1 MPSISILALRAV
13 CVAACLLSFG
23 AARAALFE
31 DDEARRAILDLRQKV
46 DQIQLRNADQLR
58 KLSEDSALGS
68 EQLNGQL
75 GQLRRSILELSNLI
89 ESLRGELAAVRG
101 QGEQLG
107 REQSQL
113 AREQAQLA
121 RELAEVQ
128 RRQKDIAQGTEERLK
143 KFEPS
148 KVTVDGL
155 EFMAE
160 PAEARDYDAALAVM
174 RKGDFALA
182 LPAFTEFVRRY
193 PASGYHPSA
202 LFWLGNLHYAQR
214 NYKDAM
220 TQYRALVAAAP
231 AHLRAPEAMLS
242 IANCQVELKETK
254 AARKTLEDLVKAYA
268 QSEAATVART
278 RLAKLK

>member
-46 DQIQLRNADQLR
+46 DQMQQRNADQLR
-58 KLSEDSALGS
+58 KLSEDNTQGS

-101 QGEQLG
+101 QGEQL
-107 REQSQL
+107 
-113 AREQAQLA
+113 AREQLQLA

-160 PAEARDYDAALAVM
+160 PAETRDYDAALAVM

-182 LPAFTEFVRRY
+182 LPAFTDFVRRY

-220 TQYRALVAAAP
+220 AQYRALVAAAP

-268 QSEAATVART
+268 QSEAATVAKT

>member
-46 DQIQLRNADQLR
+46 DQIQQRNADQLR
-58 KLSEDSALGS
+58 KLSEDNTQGS

-101 QGEQLG
+101 QGEQL
-107 REQSQL
+107 
-113 AREQAQLA
+113 AREQLQLA

-160 PAEARDYDAALAVM
+160 PAETRDYDAALAVM

-182 LPAFTEFVRRY
+182 LPAFTDFVRRY

-220 TQYRALVAAAP
+220 AQYRALVAVAP

-268 QSEAATVART
+268 QSEAATVAKT

>member
-1 MPSISILALRAV
+1 MPSFSILALRAV

-46 DQIQLRNADQLR
+46 DQMQQRNADQLR
-58 KLSEDSALGS
+58 KLSEDNTQGS

-75 GQLRRSILELSNLI
+75 GQMRRSILELSNLI

-101 QGEQLG
+101 QGE
-107 REQSQL
+107 
-113 AREQAQLA
+113 QLA

-268 QSEAATVART
+268 QSEAATVAKT

>member
-1 MPSISILALRAV
+1 MSSNAILTLKVV

-46 DQIQLRNADQLR
+46 DQMQQRNADQLR
-58 KLSEDSALGS
+58 KLSEDNTQGS

-75 GQLRRSILELSNLI
+75 GQMRRSIIELSNLI

-101 QGEQLG
+101 QGEQLT
-107 REQSQL
+107 REAS
-113 AREQAQLA
+113 ELA
-121 RELAEVQ
+121 RELAEAQ

-148 KVTVDGL
+148 KVSVDGL

-160 PAEARDYDAALAVM
+160 PGEVRDYDAALAVM
-174 RKGDFALA
+174 RKGDFAVA
-182 LPAFTEFVRRY
+182 LPAFTDFVRRY

-214 NYKDAM
+214 SYKDAM
-220 TQYRALVAAAP
+220 AQYRALVAAAP

-268 QSEAATVART
+268 QSEAADVART
-278 RLAKLK
+278 RLTKLK

>member
-58 KLSEDSALGS
+58 KLSEDSALAS

-101 QGEQLG
+101 QGEQLA
-107 REQSQL
+107 REQS
-113 AREQAQLA
+113 QLA

-214 NYKDAM
+214 NYKDSM

-231 AHLRAPEAMLS
+231 SHLRAPEAMLS

-268 QSEAATVART
+268 QSEAATVAKT

>member
-46 DQIQLRNADQLR
+46 DQMQQRNADQLR
-58 KLSEDSALGS
+58 KLSEDNTQGS

-101 QGEQLG
+101 QGEQL
-107 REQSQL
+107 
-113 AREQAQLA
+113 AREQLQLA

-160 PAEARDYDAALAVM
+160 PAETRDYDAALAVM

-182 LPAFTEFVRRY
+182 LPAFTDFVRRY

-220 TQYRALVAAAP
+220 AQYRALVAVAP

-268 QSEAATVART
+268 QSEAATVAKT

>member
-46 DQIQLRNADQLR
+46 DQMQQRNADQLR
-58 KLSEDSALGS
+58 KLSEDNTQGS
-68 EQLNGQL
+68 EQFNGQL
-75 GQLRRSILELSNLI
+75 AQLRRSILELSNLI

-101 QGEQLG
+101 QGEQL
-107 REQSQL
+107 
-113 AREQAQLA
+113 AREQLQLA

-160 PAEARDYDAALAVM
+160 PAETRDYDAALAVM

-182 LPAFTEFVRRY
+182 LPAFTDFVRRY

-220 TQYRALVAAAP
+220 AQYRALVAVAP

-268 QSEAATVART
+268 QSEAATVAKT

>member
-1 MPSISILALRAV
+1 MPTISILALKAV
-13 CVAACLLSFG
+13 CVAACLLTLG
-23 AARAALFE
+23 TARAALFE

-46 DQIQLRNADQLR
+46 DQMQQRNADQLR
-58 KLSEDSALGS
+58 KLSEDNTQGS

-75 GQLRRSILELSNLI
+75 GQMRRSILELSNLI

-101 QGEQLG
+101 QGEQL
-107 REQSQL
+107 
-113 AREQAQLA
+113 AREQLQLA

-148 KVTVDGL
+148 KVTVDGI

-160 PAEARDYDAALAVM
+160 PGEVRDYDAALAVM
-174 RKGDFALA
+174 RKGDFAVA
-182 LPAFTEFVRRY
+182 QPAFTEFVRRY

-242 IANCQVELKETK
+242 IANCQVELKDTK

-268 QSEAATVART
+268 QSEAATLAKT

>member
-46 DQIQLRNADQLR
+46 DQMQQRNADQLR
-58 KLSEDSALGS
+58 KLSEDNTQGS

-101 QGEQLG
+101 QGEQL
-107 REQSQL
+107 
-113 AREQAQLA
+113 AREQLQLA

-160 PAEARDYDAALAVM
+160 PAETRDYDAALAVM

-182 LPAFTEFVRRY
+182 LPAFTDFVRRY

-220 TQYRALVAAAP
+220 AQYRALVAAAP

-268 QSEAATVART
+268 QSEAADVAKT
-278 RLAKLK
+278 RLTKLK

>member
-1 MPSISILALRAV
+1 LPSIFILALRTV

-46 DQIQLRNADQLR
+46 DQIQQRNADQLR
-58 KLSEDSALGS
+58 KLNEDNTQGS

-75 GQLRRSILELSNLI
+75 GQMRRSILELSNLI
-89 ESLRGELAAVRG
+89 ESLRSELAAVRG
-101 QGEQLG
+101 QGEQMA
-107 REQSQL
+107 REQS
-113 AREQAQLA
+113 QLA

-128 RRQKDIAQGTEERLK
+128 RRQKDIAQGTEDRLK

-148 KVTVDGL
+148 KVTVDGI

-160 PAEARDYDAALAVM
+160 PSEVRDYDAALAVM
-174 RKGDFALA
+174 RKGDFVQA

-193 PASGYHPSA
+193 PASGYQPSA
-202 LFWLGNLHYAQR
+202 LFWLGNLHYSQR
-214 NYKDAM
+214 SYKEAM
-220 TQYRALVAAAP
+220 TQYRALVTGAP

-268 QSEAATVART
+268 RSEAATVAST

>member
-1 MPSISILALRAV
+1 MPSFAILALRAV

-46 DQIQLRNADQLR
+46 DQMQQRNADQLR
-58 KLSEDSALGS
+58 KLSEDNTQGS

-75 GQLRRSILELSNLI
+75 GQMRRSILELSNLI

-101 QGEQLG
+101 QGEQLT
-107 REQSQL
+107 REMS
-113 AREQAQLA
+113 QLA

-182 LPAFTEFVRRY
+182 LPAFTDFVRRY

-220 TQYRALVAAAP
+220 AQYRALVAAAP

-254 AARKTLEDLVKAYA
+254 AARKTLEDLVKAHA
-268 QSEAATVART
+268 QSEAATVAKT

>member
-1 MPSISILALRAV
+1 LPSISILALRAV

-46 DQIQLRNADQLR
+46 DQIQQRNADQLR
-58 KLSEDSALGS
+58 KLSEDNTQGS

-101 QGEQLG
+101 QGEQL
-107 REQSQL
+107 
-113 AREQAQLA
+113 AREQLQLA

-160 PAEARDYDAALAVM
+160 PAETRDYDAALAVM

-182 LPAFTEFVRRY
+182 LPAFTDFVRRY

-220 TQYRALVAAAP
+220 AQYRALVAVAP

-268 QSEAATVART
+268 QSEAATVAKT
-278 RLAKLK
+278 RLAKIK

>member
-46 DQIQLRNADQLR
+46 DQMQQRNADQLR
-58 KLSEDSALGS
+58 KLSEDNTQGS

-101 QGEQLG
+101 QGEQL
-107 REQSQL
+107 
-113 AREQAQLA
+113 AREQLQLA

-160 PAEARDYDAALAVM
+160 PAETRDYDAALAVM

-182 LPAFTEFVRRY
+182 LPAFTDFVRRY

-220 TQYRALVAAAP
+220 AQYRALVAVTP

-268 QSEAATVART
+268 QSEAATVAKT

>member
-1 MPSISILALRAV
+1 MPSISVLALRIV

-31 DDEARRAILDLRQKV
+31 DDEARRAILELRQKV
-46 DQIQLRNADQLR
+46 DQIQQRNAEQLR
-58 KLSEDSALGS
+58 KLSEDSTRGN

-75 GQLRRSILELSNLI
+75 GQMRRSILELSNLI
-89 ESLRGELAAVRG
+89 ESLRGELAAARG
-101 QGEQLG
+101 QGEQLS
-107 REQSQL
+107 REVS
-113 AREQAQLA
+113 QLA

-128 RRQKDIAQGTEERLK
+128 LRQKDIVQGTEERLK

-148 KVTVDGL
+148 KVSVDGL

-160 PAEARDYDAALAVM
+160 PSETRDYDAALAVM
-174 RKGDFALA
+174 RKGDFAVA

-220 TQYRALVAAAP
+220 AQYRALVAAAP

-242 IANCQVELKETK
+242 IANCQVELKETR

-268 QSEAATVART
+268 QSEAAAVAKT

>member
-1 MPSISILALRAV
+1 LPSISILALRAV

-46 DQIQLRNADQLR
+46 DQIQQRNADQLR
-58 KLSEDSALGS
+58 KLSEDNTQGS

-101 QGEQLG
+101 QGEQL
-107 REQSQL
+107 
-113 AREQAQLA
+113 AREQLQLA

-160 PAEARDYDAALAVM
+160 PAETRDYDAALAVM

-182 LPAFTEFVRRY
+182 LPAFTDFVRRY

-220 TQYRALVAAAP
+220 AQYRALVAVAP

-268 QSEAATVART
+268 QSEAATVAKT

>member
-1 MPSISILALRAV
+1 LPSISILALRAV

-46 DQIQLRNADQLR
+46 DQMQQRNADQLR
-58 KLSEDSALGS
+58 KLSEDSTQGS

-75 GQLRRSILELSNLI
+75 GQMRRSILELSNLI

-101 QGEQLG
+101 QGEQLT
-107 REQSQL
+107 REMS
-113 AREQAQLA
+113 QLA

-148 KVTVDGL
+148 KVSVDGL

-160 PAEARDYDAALAVM
+160 PGEVRDYDAALAVM

-193 PASGYHPSA
+193 PVSGYHPSA

-220 TQYRALVAAAP
+220 AQYRTLVAAAP

-242 IANCQVELKETK
+242 IANCQIELKETK

-268 QSEAATVART
+268 QSEAAGVAKT

>member
-1 MPSISILALRAV
+1 MPSISLRALRAV
-13 CVAACLLSFG
+13 GVAACLLSFG
-23 AARAALFE
+23 AAQAALFE

-46 DQIQLRNADQLR
+46 DQMQQRNADQLR
-58 KLSEDSALGS
+58 KLSEDSTQGS

-75 GQLRRSILELSNLI
+75 GQMRRSILELSNLI

-101 QGEQLG
+101 QGEQLS
-107 REQSQL
+107 REL
-113 AREQAQLA
+113 AQLA
-121 RELAEVQ
+121 SELAEVQ

-160 PAEARDYDAALAVM
+160 PGEARDYDAALAVM

-182 LPAFTEFVRRY
+182 LPAFTDFVRRY

-220 TQYRALVAAAP
+220 AQYRALVAAAP

-268 QSEAATVART
+268 QSEAADVAKT
-278 RLAKLK
+278 RLTKLK

>member
-46 DQIQLRNADQLR
+46 DQMQQRNADQLR
-58 KLSEDSALGS
+58 KLSEDNTQGS
-68 EQLNGQL
+68 EQFNGQL
-75 GQLRRSILELSNLI
+75 AQLRRSILELSNLI

-101 QGEQLG
+101 QGEQL
-107 REQSQL
+107 
-113 AREQAQLA
+113 AREQLQLA

-160 PAEARDYDAALAVM
+160 PAETRDYDAALAVM

-182 LPAFTEFVRRY
+182 LPAFTDFVRRY

-220 TQYRALVAAAP
+220 AQYRALVAAAP

-268 QSEAATVART
+268 QSEAATVAKT

>member
-1 MPSISILALRAV
+1 LPSISILALRAV

-46 DQIQLRNADQLR
+46 DQMQQRNADQLR
-58 KLSEDSALGS
+58 KLSEDNTQGS

-101 QGEQLG
+101 QGEQL
-107 REQSQL
+107 
-113 AREQAQLA
+113 AREQLQLA

-160 PAEARDYDAALAVM
+160 PAETRDYDAALAVM

-182 LPAFTEFVRRY
+182 LPAFTDFVRRY

-220 TQYRALVAAAP
+220 AQYRALVAVAP

-268 QSEAATVART
+268 QSEAATVAKT

>member
-1 MPSISILALRAV
+1 MSSISLLGLRAV
-13 CVAACLLSFG
+13 CVAACFLSFG
-23 AARAALFE
+23 TARAALFE

-46 DQIQLRNADQLR
+46 DQMQQRNADQLR
-58 KLSEDSALGS
+58 KLSEDNTQGT

-75 GQLRRSILELSNLI
+75 GQMRRSILELSNLI

-101 QGEQLG
+101 QGEQL
-107 REQSQL
+107 S
-113 AREQAQLA
+113 

-160 PAEARDYDAALAVM
+160 PGEARDYDSALAVM
-174 RKGDFALA
+174 RKGDFAQA
-182 LPAFTEFVRRY
+182 LPAFTDFVRRY
-193 PASGYHPSA
+193 PASGYYPSA

-220 TQYRALVAAAP
+220 AQYRALVAVAP

-254 AARKTLEDLVKAYA
+254 AARKTLEDLVKAHA
-268 QSEAATVART
+268 QSEAATVAKT

>member
-13 CVAACLLSFG
+13 CVAACMLSFG
-23 AARAALFE
+23 TARAALFE

-46 DQIQLRNADQLR
+46 DQMQQRNADQLR
-58 KLSEDSALGS
+58 KLSEDNTQGS

-75 GQLRRSILELSNLI
+75 GQMRRSILELSNLI
-89 ESLRGELAAVRG
+89 ESLRGELAASRG
-101 QGEQLG
+101 QGEQLA
-107 REQSQL
+107 REQS
-113 AREQAQLA
+113 QLA

-148 KVTVDGL
+148 KVTVDGI

-160 PAEARDYDAALAVM
+160 PGEVRDYDAALAVM

-242 IANCQVELKETK
+242 IANCQVELKDTK

-268 QSEAATVART
+268 QSEAATLAKT

>member
-1 MPSISILALRAV
+1 MPSISTLALRAV

-46 DQIQLRNADQLR
+46 DQMQQRNADQLR
-58 KLSEDSALGS
+58 KLSEDNTQGS

-101 QGEQLG
+101 QGEQL
-107 REQSQL
+107 
-113 AREQAQLA
+113 AREQLQLA

-160 PAEARDYDAALAVM
+160 PAETRDYDAALAVM

-182 LPAFTEFVRRY
+182 LPAFTDFVRRY

-220 TQYRALVAAAP
+220 AQYRALVAVAP

-268 QSEAATVART
+268 QSEAATVAKT

>member
-1 MPSISILALRAV
+1 MPSIFILALRTV

-46 DQIQLRNADQLR
+46 DQIQQRNADQLR
-58 KLSEDSALGS
+58 KLNEDNTQGS

-75 GQLRRSILELSNLI
+75 GQMRRSILELSNLI
-89 ESLRGELAAVRG
+89 ESLRSELAAVRG
-101 QGEQLG
+101 QGEQMA
-107 REQSQL
+107 REQS
-113 AREQAQLA
+113 QLA

-128 RRQKDIAQGTEERLK
+128 RRQKDIAQGTEDRLK

-148 KVTVDGL
+148 KVTVDGI

-160 PAEARDYDAALAVM
+160 PSEVRDYDAALAVM
-174 RKGDFALA
+174 RKGDFVQA

-193 PASGYHPSA
+193 PASGYQPSA
-202 LFWLGNLHYAQR
+202 LFWLGNLHYSQR
-214 NYKDAM
+214 SYKEAM
-220 TQYRALVAAAP
+220 TQYRALVTGAP

-268 QSEAATVART
+268 RSEAATVAST